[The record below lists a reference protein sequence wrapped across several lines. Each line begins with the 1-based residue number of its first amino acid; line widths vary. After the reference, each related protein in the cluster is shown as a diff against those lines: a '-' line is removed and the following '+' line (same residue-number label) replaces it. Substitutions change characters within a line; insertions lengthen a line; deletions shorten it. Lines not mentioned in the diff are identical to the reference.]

1 MLPIEHLLP
10 LRALDIT
17 LQFTDTAHIRLFH
30 QPALTAWL
38 RHLMGEVPGYEQYL
52 TLDAPESGRVYYQ
65 AGDYYRFSLI
75 TLAGGEHLLQLLLD
89 QLVELPHS
97 VTRRDLPMP
106 FRDNLIFHS
115 AYDVLQSHPIQR
127 VDELTPYTLA
137 ALQQEAEYWQ
147 RQEYCGLRW
156 LAPVRLLLPNQPQK
170 NRKGEMRFCR
180 HRSQLD
186 FALLNNRLYDSLAE
200 LLRQRVSEVP
210 PRQTDET
217 HRWQAADLFWIDYS
231 YRDKQG
237 KEKPMGGLL
246 GRLIFATTAIS
257 TEQWQYWVLG
267 QYLGIGQRRIF
278 GWGRYQLE
286 TTAWESTMVR
296 SSAASSL
303 LMLAT
308 TAANLQAAYVALHDN
323 PAEEAEEDDD
333 DLPVDRLARLG
344 EHLLRGEYVIPTLQ
358 ERTLPKSDGTSRL
371 LQVPPFLDRVAQRA
385 VAQILT
391 PALDTLMYSGSFGFR
406 RGRSRHTASRMI
418 QSAYQEG
425 YRWVL
430 ESDVDDFFDNIQWA
444 RLYTR
449 LTAFFGDDPVVNLVM
464 QWMSAPLRQQGQAV
478 ERQVGLPQGSP
489 LSPLL
494 ANIMLDDFDSDL
506 EHAGLKLVRF
516 ADDFVILCRTQ
527 AEAAA
532 AVEMVIASLAEVGLQ
547 LNQQKTAVRSFAQGF
562 RYLGY
567 LFVNDLVLDVG
578 GEQAPTLM
586 SSKAPNPTTSMTTK
600 SIQPK
605 VIRVDEMEASG
616 TVVFVSGTPAI
627 VTTLE
632 EQLRL
637 LPVAD
642 EESDHAPEPLLSLP
656 WRQVQAVV
664 LLGAQHHITTPALRA
679 ALQHGVAVHF
689 ADSGGHYQG
698 CTWSGVTEEQ
708 QLWLAQVTWFSHPD
722 NVLPAARSLVV
733 ARLRHQ
739 REVLRQRNLQ
749 HRFDESLKR
758 LERLANQSSHAIDLA
773 SLRGFEGQGAKCYF
787 EALSALLPTWVG
799 FTGRHR
805 RPPPDPFNALLSLGY
820 TILYAHVETVI
831 RVGGLL
837 PWVGFYHQP
846 HGHHAVLVSDL
857 IEPFRHL
864 VERVALNAV
873 SKKQLTAEDFVMT
886 ANQGCRLR
894 DEARR
899 RYLTLL
905 SERFETPFRGQQ
917 QETAEKLFQH
927 LHWQV
932 QMVKLWIR
940 GQQAQFSAWRS
951 H

>member
-1 MLPIEHLLP
+1 MLPIEQLLP
-10 LRALDIT
+10 LRAIDIT
-17 LQFTDTAHIRLFH
+17 LQFTDIAHIRLFH

-38 RHLMGEVPGYEQYL
+38 RHLVGEIPGYEQYL
-52 TLDAPESGRVYYQ
+52 TLDAPESGRVDYQ

-75 TLAGGEHLLQLLLD
+75 TLAGGEHLLQVILD
-89 QLVELPHS
+89 RLMALPHS
-97 VTRRDLPMP
+97 VKRDDTQMP

-115 AYDVLQSHPIQR
+115 AYDLFPARPIKH
-127 VDELTPYTLA
+127 VEELTPYTWD
-137 ALQQEAEYWQ
+137 ALQQEVERWQ
-147 RQEYCGLRW
+147 FQEYCQLRW
-156 LAPVRLLLPNQPQK
+156 LAPVRLLLPNQPPE

-200 LLRQRVSEVP
+200 LLRQRGSEVP

-217 HRWQAADLFWIDYS
+217 PRVQAADLFWVDYS
-231 YRDKQG
+231 YRDAQG

-246 GRLIFATTAIS
+246 GRLTLVTTAMPV
-257 TEQWQYWVLG
+257 TQWLYWVLG
-267 QYLGIGQRRIF
+267 QYLGIGQRRAF

-286 TTAWESTMVR
+286 TMTGEYTMVR
-296 SSAASSL
+296 SSAAST
-303 LMLAT
+303 LMMLT
-308 TAANLQAAYVALHDN
+308 STEANLQAAYAALHDN
-323 PAEEAEEDDD
+323 PVVTEVEEEDDA

-344 EHLLRGEYVIPTLQ
+344 EQLLRGEYEIPALREQTL
-358 ERTLPKSDGTSRL
+358 LKADGTNRW
-371 LQVPPFLDRVAQRA
+371 LQVPPFFDRVAQRA

-406 RGRSRHTASRMI
+406 RGRSRHTACRMI
-418 QSAYQEG
+418 QAAYQAG
-425 YRWVL
+425 YRWVF

-449 LTAFFGDDPVVNLVM
+449 LTAFFGDDPIVDLVM
-464 QWMSAPLRQQGQAV
+464 RWMSAPLNRSDHNV
-478 ERQVGLPQGSP
+478 ERQIGLPQGSP

-506 EHAGLKLVRF
+506 EQAGLKLVRF
-516 ADDFVILCRTQ
+516 ADDFVVLCRTQ
-527 AEAAA
+527 AEATAVAEIATAA
-532 AVEMVIASLAEVGLQ
+532 LAEVGLQ

-567 LFVNDLVLDVG
+567 LFVNDLALDVG
-578 GEQAPTLM
+578 GEKAPLLM
-586 SSKAPNPTTSMTTK
+586 SSQSPSRTAVTSTP
-600 SIQPK
+600 QPQ
-605 VIRVDEMEASG
+605 VIRVGEMAASG
-616 TVVFVSGTPAI
+616 TVVFVSGTPAV

-632 EQLRL
+632 EQLRVM
-637 LPVAD
+637 PVTEDDSAH
-642 EESDHAPEPLLSLP
+642 STEPLVSLP
-656 WRQVQAVV
+656 WRQIQAVV
-664 LLGAQHHITTPALRA
+664 LFGAQQITTPALRA
-679 ALQHGVAVHF
+679 ALQAGVTIHF

-698 CTWSGVTEEQ
+698 CTWSGATEEQ

-722 NVLPAARSLVV
+722 NVLPAAQRLVI

-749 HRFDESLKR
+749 HRFDESLQR
-758 LERLANQSSHAIDLA
+758 LERLANQSSQAIDLA

-787 EALSALLPTWVG
+787 EALQSLLPTWVD
-799 FTGRHR
+799 FDGRQR

-864 VERVALNAV
+864 VERVALNAL
-873 SKKQLTAEDFVMT
+873 SKQQLTAADFVMT
-886 ANQGCRLR
+886 ETQGCRLR

-917 QETAEKLFQH
+917 LETAEKLHQH
-927 LHWQV
+927 LYWQV

-940 GQQAQFSAWRS
+940 GQQAQFSAWRL

>member
-17 LQFTDTAHIRLFH
+17 LQFTDTTHIRLFH

-38 RHLMGEVPGYEQYL
+38 RHLMGDVPGYEQYL
-52 TLDAPESGRVYYQ
+52 TLDAPESGRVDYQ
-65 AGDYYRFSLI
+65 ARDYYRFSLI

-89 QLVELPHS
+89 RLVELPHS
-97 VTRRDLPMP
+97 VTRRDIPMP

-115 AYDVLQSHPIQR
+115 AYDVFQSHPIQR
-127 VDELTPYTLA
+127 VDELTPYTLT

-147 RQEYCGLRW
+147 PQEYFGLRW
-156 LAPVRLLLPNQPQK
+156 LAPVRLLLPSQPQK

-217 HRWQAADLFWIDYS
+217 SRWQAADLFWIDYT
-231 YRDKQG
+231 YRDGQG

-246 GRLIFATTAIS
+246 GRLIFATTAMS
-257 TEQWQYWVLG
+257 TEQRQYWVLG

-286 TTAWESTMVR
+286 TTAGESTMVR
-296 SSAASSL
+296 SSAASS
-303 LMLAT
+303 
-308 TAANLQAAYVALHDN
+308 
-323 PAEEAEEDDD
+323 
-333 DLPVDRLARLG
+333 
-344 EHLLRGEYVIPTLQ
+344 
-358 ERTLPKSDGTSRL
+358 
-371 LQVPPFLDRVAQRA
+371 
-385 VAQILT
+385 
-391 PALDTLMYSGSFGFR
+391 
-406 RGRSRHTASRMI
+406 
-418 QSAYQEG
+418 
-425 YRWVL
+425 
-430 ESDVDDFFDNIQWA
+430 
-444 RLYTR
+444 
-449 LTAFFGDDPVVNLVM
+449 
-464 QWMSAPLRQQGQAV
+464 
-478 ERQVGLPQGSP
+478 
-489 LSPLL
+489 
-494 ANIMLDDFDSDL
+494 
-506 EHAGLKLVRF
+506 
-516 ADDFVILCRTQ
+516 
-527 AEAAA
+527 
-532 AVEMVIASLAEVGLQ
+532 
-547 LNQQKTAVRSFAQGF
+547 
-562 RYLGY
+562 
-567 LFVNDLVLDVG
+567 LDVG

-586 SSKAPNPTTSMTTK
+586 SSKAPNQTTSMATK
-600 SIQPK
+600 SSPPK
-605 VIRVDEMEASG
+605 VIRVGEMEASG
-616 TVVFVSGTPAI
+616 TVVFVSGTPSI

-637 LPVAD
+637 LPVAT
-642 EESDHAPEPLLSLP
+642 EESDHAPEPLLNLP

-664 LLGAQHHITTPALRA
+664 LLGAQHHITTPALRT

-698 CTWSGVTEEQ
+698 CTWSGVTEDQ
-708 QLWLAQVTWFSHPD
+708 QLWLAQVSWFSHPD

-787 EALSALLPTWVG
+787 EALSTLLPSWVD

-805 RPPPDPFNALLSLGY
+805 RPPPDPFNDLLSLGY
-820 TILYAHVETVI
+820 TILSAHVETVI

-837 PWVGFYHQP
+837 PWIGLYHQP

-857 IEPFRHL
+857 LEPFRHL

-886 ANQGCRLR
+886 ANQGCRLH
-894 DEARR
+894 DQARR
-899 RYLTLL
+899 HYLTLL

-917 QETAEKLFQH
+917 LETAEKLHRH

-940 GQQAQFSAWRS
+940 GQQAQFSAWRM